1 MAIPAG
7 DSRASRPELVRTACS
22 LLSGERRGTKPG
34 CRRGTSAV
42 DVDRLALLLPRRSA
56 AANLLGATH
65 ICGQSY
71 NNPQTS
77 DGQIK
82 PIEGKRLFVSHLPWH
97 SARMGGHLFIID
109 GDLTKIACDAIL
121 IPTDDVF
128 SITQHWEQFL
138 RDAGHWDE
146 ISSLKSDPEASW
158 ADSAMVPLE
167 RRGDTPQIWLGKI
180 GGAGDDSDFKA
191 FTAKIDEFINAALRR
206 YRVSGQQKR
215 IYQWDKPR
223 LALPVIG
230 TDHGGGSAKK
240 GDLIFGLV
248 GKLGALARDTE
259 LDTDIVLVTFGE
271 KPYAAAQRARRMV
284 LGNDSEEAIRAH
296 WQFDNEPNDGNLVQS
311 ARMLAEDAIKSQL
324 VLFLGAGVSAGAGL
338 PNWTELLA
346 KIAEKVEFGPRHR
359 LKDVEERDQ
368 ATILQRQLELQ
379 EESLG
384 QTVATYLT
392 DTHYSLADGLLASL
406 PSREAVTT
414 NYDQLFEAAWSTG
427 GRSVAVLPN
436 EAAQPRE
443 RWLLKL
449 HGCVTR
455 PDKIILTRADYLD
468 MPRQHGALMG
478 LVQGLLMMRHM
489 MFVGYSMRD
498 EDFHELV
505 YEVRHALGEQSKATP
520 IGTVLTLETDPL
532 TNELWT
538 KDLRIVAMTSGA
550 TTMSLER
557 RSRQLEMFL
566 DLVGYLST
574 TSAAFFLDRTYNAVS
589 NDEEDLRDDLS
600 RLFWTVQNAKDDS
613 VKRKV
618 LQFLE
623 EELGADAKYTH
634 NDGI

>member
-1 MAIPAG
+1 
-7 DSRASRPELVRTACS
+7 
-22 LLSGERRGTKPG
+22 
-34 CRRGTSAV
+34 
-42 DVDRLALLLPRRSA
+42 
-56 AANLLGATH
+56 
-65 ICGQSY
+65 
-71 NNPQTS
+71 
-77 DGQIK
+77 
-82 PIEGKRLFVSHLPWH
+82 
-97 SARMGGHLFIID
+97 MGGHLFIID
-109 GDLTKIACDAIL
+109 GDLTKVACDAIL

-128 SITQHWEQFL
+128 SITQHWVQFL
-138 RDAGHWDE
+138 RDAGHWGAIDN
-146 ISSLKSDPEASW
+146 LQRDPEAGW
-158 ADSAMVPLE
+158 GNSAMIPLK
-167 RRGDTPQIWLGKI
+167 RQGLAPQIWLGNI
-180 GGAGDDSDFKA
+180 GEAGDTADFSS
-191 FTAKIDEFINAALRR
+191 FTGKIDEFINAALRH
-206 YRVSGQQKR
+206 YRKFGHEKR
-215 IYQWDKPR
+215 IYRWDKPR

-230 TDHGGGSAKK
+230 TDRGGGSANK
-240 GDLIFGLV
+240 GDLILGIV
-248 GKLGALARDTE
+248 KKLGLLVHAPESDA
-259 LDTDIVLVTFGE
+259 DIVLVTFGE

-284 LGNDSEEAIRAH
+284 LDNDAEKAIRAH
-296 WQFDNEPNDGNLVQS
+296 WQFENEPTDGNLVQS
-311 ARMLAEDAIKSQL
+311 ARMLAENAIKSQL

-346 KIAEKVEFGPRHR
+346 MIAEKVEFGPRHR

-379 EESLG
+379 EKSLG
-384 QTVATYLT
+384 ETVTTYLT
-392 DTHYSLADGLLASL
+392 DTYYSLADGLLASL

-414 NYDQLFEAAWSTG
+414 NYDQLFEAAWSTA
-427 GRSVAVLPN
+427 GRSAAVLPN
-436 EAAQPRE
+436 QAARPNE

-538 KDLRIVAMTSGA
+538 KDLRIVAMTSGE
-550 TTMSLER
+550 TTMSIEH

-574 TSAAFFLDRTYNAVS
+574 TSAAFFLDRTYDAVS
-589 NDEEDLRDDLS
+589 EDERELRDALS
-600 RLFWTVQNAKDDS
+600 RLFWTVQNAEDDS

-618 LQFLE
+618 LRFLE
-623 EELGADAKYTH
+623 EELGAVAENTCH
-634 NDGI
+634 NQL